1 MAETYISDFGTILLF
16 LIGSILFVMAG
27 LLTSRLIRPNRPNPE
42 KLTTYESGE
51 EPIGNAWVQFNP
63 RFYVVALIFIIFD
76 AELAFL
82 FPWAT
87 VFGRRDLI
95 EATNG
100 AWGWFSLIEMFIFI
114 GILVLGLA
122 YAWAKGHLDW
132 IKPQPVIP
140 QSRSRI
146 PMDIYQRVNERQYGP
161 NKTAPSEEQKALD
174 L

>member
-1 MAETYISDFGTILLF
+1 MAQSYTSDFGTILLF
-16 LIGSILFVMAG
+16 LIGGAIFVLIGLFTAKM
-27 LLTSRLIRPNRPNPE
+27 IRPQRPNAE

-51 EPIGNAWVQFNP
+51 EPVGNAWVQFNP
-63 RFYVVALIFIIFD
+63 RFYVVALVFIVFD

-100 AWGWFSLIEMFIFI
+100 AWGWFSLVEMLVFIS
-114 GILVLGLA
+114 ILILGLA

-132 IKPQPVIP
+132 IKPKPVLP

-146 PMDIYQRVNERQYGP
+146 PAEVYGQFNARQET
-161 NKTAPSEEQKALD
+161 KREIRTKEI
-174 L
+174 

>member
-16 LIGSILFVMAG
+16 LIGGAIFVMIG
-27 LLTSRLIRPNRPNPE
+27 LLTSKLLRPQRPNPE
-42 KLTTYESGE
+42 KLATYESGE
-51 EPIGNAWVQFNP
+51 EPIGNAWIQFNP

-76 AELAFL
+76 VELAFL

-87 VFGRRDLI
+87 VFGRRELV

-114 GILVLGLA
+114 GVLVLGLA

-132 IKPQPVIP
+132 IRPEPILPK
-140 QSRSRI
+140 SRSKI
-146 PMDIYQRVNERQYGP
+146 PAEMYEQFNARQHR
-161 NKTAPSEEQKALD
+161 KRAAAPEGTEPRA
-174 L
+174 

>member
-1 MAETYISDFGTILLF
+1 MAETYTSDFGTILLF
-16 LIGSILFVMAG
+16 LVGGTIFVLLGLFTA
-27 LLTSRLIRPNRPNPE
+27 RLIRPSRPNEE

-76 AELAFL
+76 VELAFL

-95 EATNG
+95 EATDG
-100 AWGWFSLIEMFIFI
+100 AWGWFALIEMVVFI

-132 IKPQPVIP
+132 IKPKPVLP

-146 PMDIYQRVNERQYGP
+146 PMEVYEQLNARQEA
-161 NKTAPSEEQKALD
+161 KQEV
-174 L
+174 

>member
-1 MAETYISDFGTILLF
+1 MAENYTSDFGTILLF
-16 LIGSILFVMAG
+16 LVGGAIFVVIG
-27 LLTSRLIRPNRPNPE
+27 LLTARIIRPSRPNPE

-76 AELAFL
+76 VELAFL

-95 EATNG
+95 EATDG
-100 AWGWFSLIEMFIFI
+100 VWGWFSLVEMFIFI
-114 GILVLGLA
+114 GVLVLGLA

-132 IKPQPVIP
+132 IKPKPILP
-140 QSRSRI
+140 QSRSKI
-146 PMDIYQRVNERQYGP
+146 PTDVYQRVNERKYELRKPQQQEG
-161 NKTAPSEEQKALD
+161 E
-174 L
+174 

>member
-1 MAETYISDFGTILLF
+1 MAETYTSDFGTILLYLVGGAIF
-16 LIGSILFVMAG
+16 VVIGLFTAK
-27 LLTSRLIRPNRPNPE
+27 LIRPSRPNAE

-51 EPIGNAWVQFNP
+51 EPIGNSWVQFNP

-76 AELAFL
+76 VELAFL

-95 EATNG
+95 EATDG
-100 AWGWFSLIEMFIFI
+100 VWGWFSLVEMFIFI

-132 IKPQPVIP
+132 IKPAPVIP
-140 QSRSRI
+140 KSRSKI
-146 PMDIYQRVNERQYGP
+146 PMDVYQRVNERNY
-161 NKTAPSEEQKALD
+161 NTKTKDEGQKTNEL
-174 L
+174 

>member
-1 MAETYISDFGTILLF
+1 MAETYTSDFGTILLF
-16 LIGSILFVMAG
+16 LVGGAIFVVIGLFTAK
-27 LLTSRLIRPNRPNPE
+27 LIRPSRPNAE

-51 EPIGNAWVQFNP
+51 EPIGNSWVQFNP

-76 AELAFL
+76 VELAFL

-95 EATNG
+95 EATDG
-100 AWGWFSLIEMFIFI
+100 VWGWFSLIEMFIFI

-132 IKPQPVIP
+132 IRPAPVIP
-140 QSRSRI
+140 KSRSKI
-146 PMDIYQRVNERQYGP
+146 PAEVYQRVNERKY
-161 NKTAPSEEQKALD
+161 KIRATDETQKPEAHS
-174 L
+174 

>member
-1 MAETYISDFGTILLF
+1 MAETYTSDFGTILLF
-16 LIGSILFVMAG
+16 LIGSVIFVMLG
-27 LLTSRLIRPNRPNPE
+27 LFTAKLIRPHRPNPE

-76 AELAFL
+76 VELAFL

-87 VFGRRDLI
+87 VFGRRELI

-114 GILVLGLA
+114 GILILGLA

-132 IKPQPVIP
+132 IKPKPILP
-140 QSRSRI
+140 QSRSGI
-146 PMDIYQRVNERQYGP
+146 PPDVYRQF
-161 NKTAPSEEQKALD
+161 NARQEAKREA
-174 L
+174 

>member
-1 MAETYISDFGTILLF
+1 MAETYTSDFGTILLF
-16 LIGSILFVMAG
+16 LVGGAIFVMLG
-27 LLTSRLIRPNRPNPE
+27 LFTAKMIRPNRPNPE

-51 EPIGNAWVQFNP
+51 EPVGNAWVQFNP

-76 AELAFL
+76 VELAFL

-87 VFGRRDLI
+87 VFGRRELI
-95 EATNG
+95 EATDG

-132 IKPQPVIP
+132 IKPKPILP
-140 QSRSRI
+140 QSRSNI
-146 PMDIYQRVNERQYGP
+146 PPDVYQQFNARQ
-161 NKTAPSEEQKALD
+161 EEKREV
-174 L
+174 